1 MIEYLIDTNIFI
13 AVLKGNAKLKSLIES
28 LACAL
33 DTTVYV
39 ELIQGAKNKAE
50 VQKIEEYLTRF
61 ELIHFDKVISRK
73 TIELVRIY
81 SKSHGLMFG
90 DAVTAAACFEN
101 YLTLITHN
109 VKDFRFIKNLKI
121 LKPQQ

>member
-1 MIEYLIDTNIFI
+1 MTEYLVDTNIFI
-13 AVLKGNAKLKSLIES
+13 AILKGDANLKSFIEN

-50 VQKIEEYLTRF
+50 VQKIEKYLTRF
-61 ELIHFDKVISRK
+61 DLIHFDKIISRK
-73 TIELVRIY
+73 AIELIRIF

-90 DAVTAAACFEN
+90 DAIIAATCLEN
-101 YLTLITHN
+101 NLTLVTYNIE
-109 VKDFRFIKNLKI
+109 DFRFIKNLKI
-121 LKPQQ
+121 LKP

>member
-39 ELIQGAKNKAE
+39 ELILRSEKQSGSSKN
-50 VQKIEEYLTRF
+50 R
-61 ELIHFDKVISRK
+61 
-73 TIELVRIY
+73 RI
-81 SKSHGLMFG
+81 FN
-90 DAVTAAACFEN
+90 AV
-101 YLTLITHN
+101 
-109 VKDFRFIKNLKI
+109 
-121 LKPQQ
+121 